1 MSRHRIVGP
10 DRSIMAPIVWSI
22 LLIVAGLVVIGIEL
36 FVPSAGILGVL
47 AGALIVAGIVAAF
60 LQNLVVGTIVLVA
73 TSLSLPV
80 LIALAIKIWPSTPIG
95 KRILIGAMTEEEVL
109 PQVDLQQSLQAL
121 IGHRGIAKTKMLPSG
136 IVWIEDRNYDAI
148 SDGFAIEPGTPV
160 EVIAIRT
167 KRVVVRP
174 LSAEELS
181 QSAPI
186 DSADL
191 LARPIDQ
198 LGLESLEE

>member
-1 MSRHRIVGP
+1 MSP
-10 DRSIMAPIVWSI
+10 LVWSI
-22 LLIVAGLVVIGIEL
+22 LLIVAGLIVIAVEL
-36 FVPSAGILGVL
+36 FLPSAGLLGIL
-47 AGALIVAGIVAAF
+47 AGSLIVAGIVAAF
-60 LQNLVVGTIVLVA
+60 LSGVVAGTVVLVA
-73 TSLSLPV
+73 TSLSLPI

-95 KRILIGAMTEEEVL
+95 KRILIGVMTEEDVL
-109 PQVDLQQSLQAL
+109 PKEDLQQSLQAL

-136 IVWIEDRNYDAI
+136 IVWIEDRNYDAV
-148 SDGFAIEPGTPV
+148 SDGFAIEPGSAV

-174 LSAEELS
+174 VSAEELA

-198 LGLESLEE
+198 LGLEPMDE